1 MHFVRNM
8 GDANTNA
15 PTIVSLRG
23 AQRRSNLVFYGE
35 IAAPPSVART
45 DRVAAL
51 FASVLGKTL
60 GEDRRMPVTPASMSP
75 EPIPHYGVGDD
86 QISITEHPWLGR

>member
-35 IAAPPSVART
+35 IAAPPSVARN

-51 FASVLGKTL
+51 FAFVLGRTL
-60 GEDRRMPVTPASMSP
+60 GEDRRMLRHARLDVPGTHTPLLC
-75 EPIPHYGVGDD
+75 GG
-86 QISITEHPWLGR
+86 